1 MLVICESIS
10 AGLIISLINKYI
22 INGNILDRCVNVVEE
37 ANIYESEDSGSSIT
51 VVSDTACT
59 IHHIQ
64 T

>member
-37 ANIYESEDSGSSIT
+37 KIYDSEDSSSSIT